1 MFFSEVEGRRR
12 FCERMV
18 RGSKTSF
25 PFLGSDV
32 FITAHSLTL
41 HLGYLLLC
49 RNNTQRKKM
58 HFTQKP
64 SSPLHVG
71 VQRNGERLYVYVW
84 RNV

>member
-18 RGSKTSF
+18 RGTSSKTSF

-41 HLGYLLLC
+41 HLGYILLC
-49 RNNTQRKKM
+49 RNNTQRKKNA
-58 HFTQKP
+58 FYSKAIITFACRC
-64 SSPLHVG
+64 S
-71 VQRNGERLYVYVW
+71 EEW
-84 RNV
+84 